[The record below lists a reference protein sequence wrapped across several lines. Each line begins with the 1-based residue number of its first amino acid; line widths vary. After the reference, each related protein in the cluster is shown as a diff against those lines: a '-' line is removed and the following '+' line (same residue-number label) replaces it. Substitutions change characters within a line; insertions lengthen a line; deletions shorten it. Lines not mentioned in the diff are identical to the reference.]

1 MRKFLQILYSIWAL
15 LVFHVFMIILFPL
28 FIIPPLSHKKGH
40 HLSFKAIKLWSLL
53 FSFFNRIT
61 FDIDGKEH
69 IKKGKNYI
77 FVVNHTSFLDTVAMP
92 QAVGAFKALAKKE
105 LTKIP
110 LFGFVIKALTE
121 VVDRSSPQSR
131 QKSKNRLNEVLHS
144 LGSILVFPEGTM
156 NRTDQP
162 LQRFYDGAFRIAID
176 AEAEM
181 IPIVVMG
188 AAKCM
193 KPGSFLLWP
202 GKIKVNIL
210 PPVSAKGLTHKD
222 TPVLKDTVYKKME
235 EQLIAYSSE
244 NEPALR
250 K

>member
-1 MRKFLQILYSIWAL
+1 
-15 LVFHVFMIILFPL
+15 MIILFPL
-28 FIIPPLSHKKGH
+28 FIIPPLIHEKGH

-61 FDIDGKEH
+61 FDIQGKGH
-69 IKKGKNYI
+69 IKKNENYI

-131 QKSKNRLNEVLHS
+131 QKSKDRLNEVLHS

-156 NRTDQP
+156 NRTEEP

-176 AEAEM
+176 AQAKI
-181 IPIVVMG
+181 IPIVVLG

-193 KPGSFLLWP
+193 KPGSFLMNP
-202 GKIKVNIL
+202 GKIQVKIL
-210 PPVSAKGLTHKD
+210 PPVSAEGLNNKD
-222 TPVLKDTVYKKME
+222 ILTLKTTIFTQME
-235 EQLIAYSSE
+235 KEIVAY
-244 NEPALR
+244 N
-250 K
+250 

>member
-1 MRKFLQILYSIWAL
+1 MKKILQVLYTIWAL
-15 LVFHVFMIILFPL
+15 TIFHVFMIILFPL
-28 FIIPPLSHKKGH
+28 FIIPPLIHKKGH

-61 FDIDGKEH
+61 FDIQGKEY
-69 IKKGKNYI
+69 IEKKENYI

-131 QKSKNRLNEVLHS
+131 QKSKDRLNEVLHS

-156 NRTDQP
+156 NRTQEP

-176 AEAEM
+176 AQAKI
-181 IPIVVMG
+181 IPIVVLG

-193 KPGSFLLWP
+193 KPGSFLMSP
-202 GKIKVNIL
+202 GKIKVKIL
-210 PPVSAKGLTHKD
+210 PPVSAKGLNNKD
-222 TPVLKDTVYKKME
+222 ILTLKTTVFTQME
-235 EQLIAYSSE
+235 SKIVDYRKE
-244 NEPALR
+244 NNIR
-250 K
+250 